1 MTIPPPTE
9 KQAKILWASFTAL
22 AIGILITLT
31 AMLMI
36 GVGWIAN
43 ALSSVLIPLA
53 IAGIIAYILDPVVDW
68 CHKKRRMKRHNAIIL
83 VFIIAILLVG
93 GLLASIVPA
102 LVDEA
107 TKLKTEFPK
116 KAKVF
121 QQKVNSLV
129 QTNTTNTSTNTP
141 NNNFLLNLPKWAQ
154 SVGLTNEKAGEFGV
168 VAVSNVSSWLL
179 EQLKKITKN

>member
-83 VFIIAILLVG
+83 VFIIALLLVISTSVFLAFIFG
-93 GLLASIVPA
+93 KKKPLYFLKSIAPAQLLAFSTSSSAATLPVTMDCVKNKVG
-102 LVDEA
+102 VDKDVTSFVLPLGA
-107 TKLKTEFPK
+107 TINID
-116 KAKVF
+116 AK
-121 QQKVNSLV
+121 S
-129 QTNTTNTSTNTP
+129 
-141 NNNFLLNLPKWAQ
+141 
-154 SVGLTNEKAGEFGV
+154 
-168 VAVSNVSSWLL
+168 
-179 EQLKKITKN
+179 

>member
-9 KQAKILWASFTAL
+9 KQAKILWASFTTL

-53 IAGIIAYILDPVVDW
+53 IAGIIAYLLDPVVDW

-83 VFIIAILLVG
+83 VFVIAILLVG

-141 NNNFLLNLPKWAQ
+141 NNNFLLNLPK
-154 SVGLTNEKAGEFGV
+154 
-168 VAVSNVSSWLL
+168 
-179 EQLKKITKN
+179 